1 MPTIYEEYAPY
12 RPELTAGE
20 QEMIDTSPDLRQVE
34 MRIGMDRAEE
44 QLRDWPYP
52 ESQDTF
58 EKFPGIDPRGKVCDV
73 DMGFFERFTRLQ
85 ATLPSRPPEV
95 REYIGGV
102 LDQLKD
108 RKSTLSQSWTAMTD
122 DCITIRL
129 INRGAKLAP
138 TAEASEEMLQDA
150 ARRSTEM
157 ASIQRI
163 DGFLNA
169 MEYAAGISDK
179 VPDERARNF
188 LDNKL
193 KAPIPAKVEAVR
205 TVSNVTPSTLTV
217 NFQNFDHILAQQF
230 CSNPKNWGKSP
241 KDMPPDL
248 AESIKSLPLIYRYAP
263 ATVDR
268 ALQPVFE
275 KIEDMPGKQITDYL
289 DRGGLITVD
298 GKTVRSMMEESYKG
312 DPKNF
317 TDWYRENVR
326 EMTNR
331 FVSSGL
337 MSGKRVEAL
346 IPDAKGK
353 FPKEPVQITKSGY
366 EPSPLKKVTLNAWER
381 YFAKHGHYKAKA
393 AKAAEYQRVM
403 EGREQMRSNCLSGT
417 LAAHAIGRNQTEN
430 LFFSEYKQ
438 ELGGRTD
445 VKLNTMVV
453 DKGIECS
460 AHFRLSRSAPVSTCI
475 CYLAAQ
481 GHSIQDIM
489 NPDKLQV
496 ERQAAGKLYMEKA
509 IAKDNNW
516 LGETYFHGIEALTKQ
531 VREIFSQCD
540 LTNRES
546 TLAVMPEA
554 EPALRAM
561 FDSYQEKDGVLEAF
575 YLAAEKEHPGKGV
588 EYANHMCDTATGAS
602 NFGDVIKHELHGYM
616 ALASPN
622 KTDTLRPLSQ
632 IVEGAGMREIMKNS
646 SEPDPLRRIDLLTL
660 GTITRAGGLNS
671 SIRDM
676 AERLNKDPAARR
688 AVAHLAYS
696 GQFQD
701 KVHISIGQML
711 KPDGTPMTGN
721 RFETVYS
728 LVKGE
733 DGQLHLKSEK
743 VKVTQDLIGMK
754 ITPSKSL
761 QASMEK
767 HQKAQEFQ
775 AKHPLSDLESKESKK
790 ADPKKEAPQ
799 KPAPKKQAPAKGG
812 GGRTK

>member
-150 ARRSTEM
+150 AKRSTEM

-217 NFQNFDHILAQQF
+217 NFQNFDHIMAQQF
-230 CSNPKNWGKSP
+230 CSNPENWGKSP

-248 AESIKSLPLIYRYAP
+248 AESIKLLPLIYRYAP

-312 DPKNF
+312 DPENF

-417 LAAHAIGRNQTEN
+417 LAAHAISRNQTEN

-516 LGETYFHGIEALTKQ
+516 LGETCFHGIEALTKQ

-554 EPALRAM
+554 EPALSAM

-602 NFGDVIKHELHGYM
+602 NFGDVIKHELSGYM

-660 GTITRAGGLNS
+660 GTITRAGGLNP

-676 AERLNKDPAARR
+676 AKRLNKDPAARR

-711 KPDGTPMTGN
+711 EPDGTPMTGN

>member
-150 ARRSTEM
+150 AKRSTEM

-217 NFQNFDHILAQQF
+217 NFQNFDHIMAQQF
-230 CSNPKNWGKSP
+230 CSNPENWGKSP

-248 AESIKSLPLIYRYAP
+248 AESIKLLPLIYRYAP

-275 KIEDMPGKQITDYL
+275 KIEDMPGEHITDYL

-445 VKLNTMVV
+445 ERLSSILKESRR
-453 DKGIECS
+453 GS
-460 AHFRLSRSAPVSTCI
+460 FRLSRSAHVSACI
-475 CYLAAQ
+475 CHLAAL
-481 GHSIQDIM
+481 GHPIQDIM
-489 NPDKLQV
+489 DPNKLQA
-496 ERQAAGKLYMEKA
+496 ERQAAGRLYMEKSA
-509 IAKDNNW
+509 AQDTKW
-516 LGETYFHGIEALTKQ
+516 LGATFFRGMDALTKQ
-531 VREIFSQCD
+531 AREII
-540 LTNRES
+540 NRYDFTKKES
-546 TLAVMPEA
+546 ILEALPELH
-554 EPALRAM
+554 PAASVL
-561 FDSYQEKDGVLEAF
+561 FDSSQEMALAGTREGF
-575 YLAAEKEHPGKGV
+575 YLAAEAEHPGKGV
-588 EYANHMCDTATGAS
+588 EYGELVSNLATGAS
-602 NFGDVIKHELHGYM
+602 QIDDLAIRELDASV
-616 ALASPN
+616 ALANPTN
-622 KTDTLRPLSQ
+622 VDLSKSVAN
-632 IVEGAGMREIMKNS
+632 IAGGAGLREVMKSS
-646 SEPDPLRRIDLLTL
+646 SEPDPLLRVDTLRYGVLT
-660 GTITRAGGLNS
+660 GLTVTDPTV
-671 SIRDM
+671 REL
-676 AERLNKDPAARR
+676 AERLGKDPAACR
-688 AVAHLAYS
+688 ATARLAQS
-696 GQFQD
+696 GQLQD
-701 KVHISIGQML
+701 KVHVTVEQVL
-711 KPDGTPMTGN
+711 NKDGTPSVRN
-721 RFETVYS
+721 LNENYPS
-728 LVKGE
+728 LVRGE
-733 DGQLHLKSEK
+733 DGQLHLEMVSI
-743 VKVTQDLIGMK
+743 KVT
-754 ITPSKSL
+754 TPNLKLVVAPAKSL
-761 QASMEK
+761 EARMEK
-767 HQKAQEFQ
+767 QQKAHEFQ
-775 AKHPLSDLESKESKK
+775 TKHPLSDMKQKESKK

>member
-217 NFQNFDHILAQQF
+217 NFQNFDHIMAQQF
-230 CSNPKNWGKSP
+230 CSNPENWGKSP
-241 KDMPPDL
+241 KDMPPDP

-275 KIEDMPGKQITDYL
+275 KIEDMPGVQITDYL

-298 GKTVRSMMEESYKG
+298 GKTVRSMMEESYRG
-312 DPKNF
+312 DPENF

-417 LAAHAIGRNQTEN
+417 LAAHAISRNQTEN

-516 LGETYFHGIEALTKQ
+516 LGETCFHGIEALTKQ

-554 EPALRAM
+554 EPALSAM

-602 NFGDVIKHELHGYM
+602 NFGDVIKHELSGYM
-616 ALASPN
+616 ALANPN
-622 KTDTLRPLSQ
+622 ETDTLRPLSQ
-632 IVEGAGMREIMKNS
+632 IVEGAGMREIMKSS

-660 GTITRAGGLNS
+660 GTITRAGGLNP

-676 AERLNKDPAARR
+676 AKRLNKDPAARR

-711 KPDGTPMTGN
+711 EPDGTPMTGN

-733 DGQLHLKSEK
+733 DGQLHLKSEE
-743 VKVTQDLIGMK
+743 VKVTQNLIEMK

>member
-217 NFQNFDHILAQQF
+217 NFQNFDHIMAQQF
-230 CSNPKNWGKSP
+230 CSNPENWGKSP

-248 AESIKSLPLIYRYAP
+248 AESIKLLPLIYRYAP

-275 KIEDMPGKQITDYL
+275 KIEDMPGEQITDYL

-588 EYANHMCDTATGAS
+588 EYADHMCDTAMGAS
-602 NFGDVIKHELHGYM
+602 NFGDVVRHELHGYM

-676 AERLNKDPAARR
+676 AKRLNKDPAARR

>member
-275 KIEDMPGKQITDYL
+275 KIEDMPGEHITDYL

-312 DPKNF
+312 DPENF

-438 ELGGRTD
+438 ELGSRTD

-516 LGETYFHGIEALTKQ
+516 LGETCFHGIEALTKQ

-602 NFGDVIKHELHGYM
+602 NFGDVIKHELSGYM
-616 ALASPN
+616 ALANPN
-622 KTDTLRPLSQ
+622 ETDTLRPLSQ

-660 GTITRAGGLNS
+660 GTITRAGGLNP

-676 AERLNKDPAARR
+676 AKRLNKDPAARR

>member
-217 NFQNFDHILAQQF
+217 NFQNFDHIMAQQF
-230 CSNPKNWGKSP
+230 CSNPENWGKSP

-248 AESIKSLPLIYRYAP
+248 AESIKLLPLIYRYAP

-275 KIEDMPGKQITDYL
+275 KIEDMPGEQITDYL

-516 LGETYFHGIEALTKQ
+516 LGETCFHGIEALTKQ

-588 EYANHMCDTATGAS
+588 EYADHMCDTAMGAS
-602 NFGDVIKHELHGYM
+602 NFGDVVRHELHGYM

-622 KTDTLRPLSQ
+622 KTDTLHPLSQ

-646 SEPDPLRRIDLLTL
+646 SEPDPLRRIDLLTF
-660 GTITRAGGLNS
+660 GTISLAGRLNP
-671 SIRDM
+671 SICDM

-711 KPDGTPMTGN
+711 KPDGTPTTRN

>member
-163 DGFLNA
+163 DGFLSA

-217 NFQNFDHILAQQF
+217 NFQNFDHIMAQQF
-230 CSNPKNWGKSP
+230 CSNPENWGKSP
-241 KDMPPDL
+241 KDMPPDP
-248 AESIKSLPLIYRYAP
+248 AESIKLLPLIYRYAP

-312 DPKNF
+312 DPENF

-588 EYANHMCDTATGAS
+588 EYADHMCDTAMGAS
-602 NFGDVIKHELHGYM
+602 NFGDVVRHELHGYM

-676 AERLNKDPAARR
+676 AKRLNKDPAARR

-711 KPDGTPMTGN
+711 KPDGTPTTRN

>member
-138 TAEASEEMLQDA
+138 TAEASEEMLRDA

-205 TVSNVTPSTLTV
+205 TVSNVTPSTLTI
-217 NFQNFDHILAQQF
+217 NFQNFDHIMAQQF
-230 CSNPKNWGKSP
+230 CSNPENWGKSP

-248 AESIKSLPLIYRYAP
+248 AESIKVLPLIYRYAP

-312 DPKNF
+312 DPENF

-366 EPSPLKKVTLNAWER
+366 EPSPLKKVTLNDWER

-417 LAAHAIGRNQTEN
+417 LAAHAISRNQTEN

-445 VKLNTMVV
+445 VKLNTMVE

-554 EPALRAM
+554 EPALRTM
-561 FDSYQEKDGVLEAF
+561 FDSYQEKDRVLEAF

-588 EYANHMCDTATGAS
+588 EYADHVCATATGAS
-602 NFGDVIKHELHGYM
+602 NFGDVVTHELHGYM

-660 GTITRAGGLNS
+660 GTITRAGGLNP

-676 AERLNKDPAARR
+676 AKRLNKDPAARR

-711 KPDGTPMTGN
+711 EPDGTPMTGN

-775 AKHPLSDLESKESKK
+775 AKHPLSDLESQESKK
-790 ADPKKEAPQ
+790 ADPKKESPQ

>member
-217 NFQNFDHILAQQF
+217 NFQNFDHIMAQQF

-312 DPKNF
+312 DPENF

-417 LAAHAIGRNQTEN
+417 LAAHAISRNQTEN

-453 DKGIECS
+453 DKGIEYS

-516 LGETYFHGIEALTKQ
+516 LGETCFHGIEALTKQ

-554 EPALRAM
+554 EPALSAM

-602 NFGDVIKHELHGYM
+602 NFGDVIKHELSGYM
-616 ALASPN
+616 ALANPN
-622 KTDTLRPLSQ
+622 ETDTLRPLSQ
-632 IVEGAGMREIMKNS
+632 IVEGAGMREIMKSS

-676 AERLNKDPAARR
+676 AKRLNKDPAARR

-711 KPDGTPMTGN
+711 EPDGTPMTGN